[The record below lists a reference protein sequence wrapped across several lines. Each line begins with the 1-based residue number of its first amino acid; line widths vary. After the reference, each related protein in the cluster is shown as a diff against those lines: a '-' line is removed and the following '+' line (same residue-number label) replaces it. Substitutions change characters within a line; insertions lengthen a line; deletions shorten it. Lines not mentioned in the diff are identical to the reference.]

1 MSRIPDCRT
10 DEAYNQKYLNQRDK
24 AELFGF
30 DYCTECAVDNFFDNL
45 DDYFDEETYLGHLLN
60 EELPESMQEEYT
72 MEFSFRAEDYKSED
86 RTCKTYAD
94 LLRMRILERIEMER
108 DEVITSMIDN
118 MDEDEYAKIKAR
130 VDADGKTSD

>member
-10 DEAYNQKYLNQRDK
+10 DEYYNQKYLNQRDK

-45 DDYFDEETYLGHLLN
+45 DNYFDEETYLGHVLN

-72 MEFSFRAEDYKSED
+72 MEFSFFRAEENKSED

-94 LLRMRILERIEMER
+94 LLRMRILEWIEMER
-108 DEVITSMIDN
+108 DEVITSMIEN
-118 MDEDEYAKIKAR
+118 MDDEEYEAIKAK
-130 VDADGKTSD
+130 VDANE

>member
-10 DEAYNQKYLNQRDK
+10 DEYYNQKYLNQRDK

-45 DDYFDEETYLGHLLN
+45 DNYFDEETYLGHVLN

-72 MEFSFRAEDYKSED
+72 MEFSFFRAEEHKSED

-94 LLRMRILERIEMER
+94 LLRMRILEWIEMER
-108 DEVITSMIDN
+108 DEVITSMIEN
-118 MDEDEYAKIKAR
+118 MDDEEYEAIKAK
-130 VDADGKTSD
+130 VDGNE